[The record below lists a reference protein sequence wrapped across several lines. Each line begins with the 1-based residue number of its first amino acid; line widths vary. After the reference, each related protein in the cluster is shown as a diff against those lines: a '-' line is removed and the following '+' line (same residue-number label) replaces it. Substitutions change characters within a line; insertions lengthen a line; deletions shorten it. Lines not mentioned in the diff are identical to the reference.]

1 MSAKKQTNK
10 KTNTMMTRSF
20 ALSKINFIIIGVAVL
35 IIITGFLLM
44 TGPGTTVEGGFE
56 PDIFSARRIKVAPL
70 VCFIGFLL
78 MIVGILFPD
87 KKLKQDNLTQNEE

>member
-1 MSAKKQTNK
+1 MSIGKETNK
-10 KTNTMMTRSF
+10 ETDMLPKNF
-20 ALSKINFIIIGVAVL
+20 ALSKVNFIIIGVAVL

-44 TGPGTTVEGGFE
+44 TGPATTVEGGFE

-70 VCFIGFLL
+70 TCLIGFLV

-87 KKLKQDNLTQNEE
+87 KKNK